1 MIMPRLQ
8 RLVRSDGSEI
18 AVNPAQVRMVWVPDD
33 NSGFVRIAFDDRHT
47 VDVKGGIRRVEELLG
62 DSLNSD

>member
-1 MIMPRLQ
+1 MPRLQ
-8 RLVRSDGSEI
+8 RFVRHDGVEV
-18 AVNPAQVRMVWVPDD
+18 AVNPMQVRMVWKPAE
-33 NSGFVRIAFDDRHT
+33 GGELVRIAFDETHT